1 MHLDYSVNVQPC
13 SPEDRVFQK
22 HRNSLQCFA
31 GITVLRAAPFLEIFQ
46 ICLLDIEPLT
56 RFWANWPQ
64 RKKVIKLAIAPSMMA
79 KNALVWK
86 QNWWE
91 KMVWSNSNVAQERC
105 LFDEGGCFFMKQ
117 VCVAQNSF
125 EFNGFS
131 VYTLTKV
138 AWIHLEV

>member
-1 MHLDYSVNVQPC
+1 MHLDYSVLCATVQPGRQGI
-13 SPEDRVFQK
+13 PEASY
-22 HRNSLQCFA
+22 SLQCFA

-131 VYTLTKV
+131 AYTLTKV